1 MPVQTRSQKKAQVQT
16 PFQCKGNPEP
26 KPVVISNRCQCTRHK
41 AATNQETIP
50 EKPQETKL
58 ASKPQTSLG
67 IWYMETLNKYTN
79 LSSEIS
85 NKMRIYRTCERYAAY
100 KAMLI
105 EQVRIAIETYH
116 IITEYFP
123 EVMNTES
130 DIFVSSHKKLVKKSI
145 EISKRNIGK
154 LYSPKTNEELEI
166 ILAFKDVLRAAD
178 EMFNPSEEVSIFEEE
193 VLEVKE
199 EEANAEE
206 AIEEANAEEEEDDID
221 EDYVEET
228 EDEDEEA
235 ADLEAEEDIYQLLM
249 ELRYEKNNHIR
260 FVYGNE

>member
-1 MPVQTRSQKKAQVQT
+1 MPVITRSQKKAQVQT
-16 PFQCKGNPEP
+16 PFQGNPEP
-26 KPVVISNRCQCTRHK
+26 KPVVIIISNRCQCTRHK
-41 AATNQETIP
+41 AATKAETIP
-50 EKPQETKL
+50 EKPQEKKPET
-58 ASKPQTSLG
+58 KPQTSLG

-100 KAMLI
+100 RAMII
-105 EQVRIAIETYH
+105 EQLRIAIETYYL
-116 IITEYFP
+116 ITEYFP

-130 DIFVSSHKKLVKKSI
+130 DIFVSSHKNLVKKSI

-178 EMFNPSEEVSIFEEE
+178 EMFNPREEVSIFEEE
-193 VLEVKE
+193 VLEVKA

-206 AIEEANAEEEEDDID
+206 EEANAEEEEDDLD

-228 EDEDEEA
+228 EDESENA

-249 ELRYEKNNHIR
+249 ELRYEKQNHIR